1 MDITAVGYGAWAIG
15 GGGWSFGWG
24 DQRDEDSVAAIR
36 YVLERGV
43 NWIDTAP
50 AYGMGHSE
58 EVVAR
63 AIRDIPEQ
71 DRPYVFTKC
80 GLIVPEDRPFD
91 DPQRIANEASLR
103 AEVEGSLRRLGV
115 DRIDLLQV
123 HWPAG
128 DGTPIEEYWG
138 TLLDM
143 KKEGKVRAVGLSNHD
158 VDELDRAEAV
168 GHVDTMQPP
177 FSLISRSAA
186 ADLLPWCREHETG
199 VIVYS
204 PMQSGL
210 LTGAFSTKRMASLDS
225 EDWRTKDPEFTT
237 NLAANLAFVD
247 KLKSVAARHDTT
259 PSAVAV
265 AWVLAWEGVTGAIVG
280 ARQPAQAAGWLP
292 GATLQ
297 LEDSDLHDLATAL
310 EETGAGSGPV
320 RPGDKSNRLRVS
332 ADLSNSN
339 AE

>member
-1 MDITAVGYGAWAIG
+1 MQLPTRPLGRTGMDITAIGYGAWAIG

-36 YVLERGV
+36 YVLEHGV

-63 AIRDIPEQ
+63 ALRDIPEQ

-80 GLIVPEDRPFD
+80 GLLVPEGRPFD
-91 DPQRIANEASLR
+91 DPERIANEASLR
-103 AEVEGSLRRLGV
+103 AEVEASLRRLRV
-115 DRIDLLQV
+115 ERIDLLQV

-138 TLLDM
+138 TLLDL

-158 VDELDRAEAV
+158 VAELERAEAV
-168 GHVDTMQPP
+168 GHVDTLQPP

-210 LTGAFSTKRMASLDS
+210 LTGAFSEERMAALDP

-237 NLAANLAFVD
+237 NLSSNLAFVD
-247 KLKSVAARHDTT
+247 RLKSVAARHETT

-280 ARQPAQAAGWLP
+280 ARRPAQAAGWLP
-292 GATLQ
+292 GGTLQ
-297 LEDSDLHDLATAL
+297 LTDSDLDELATAL
-310 EETGAGSGPV
+310 EETGAGSGPA
-320 RPGDKSNRLRVS
+320 RP
-332 ADLSNSN
+332 
-339 AE
+339 